1 MRISQINNSDC
12 SFKSLKKVVVKGEFR
27 KHPELAEKAL
37 TLIKETKEIEQFY
50 KKYDTKLYLTSS
62 HDKNKD
68 YSVLNIKMRY
78 PRWAMSS
85 TFKQRLHAFLISMPI
100 FEEPEVNLLCTT
112 IDNHYNGF
120 SGTGSTID
128 DDFANRKISV
138 IRTIAE
144 ITERADARLAEKERV
159 KADRLQKRQQ
169 NKQQNDAKRAADT
182 RVNNLIKELLG
193 K

>member
-50 KKYDTKLYLTSS
+50 NKYDTKLYLTSS

-100 FEEPEVNLLCTT
+100 LEEPEVNLLYTT
-112 IDNHYNGF
+112 IGNPYN
-120 SGTGSTID
+120 SLSNAESTLEDTFNAKKSAIIQ
-128 DDFANRKISV
+128 RIEEISK
-138 IRTIAE
+138 RAE
-144 ITERADARLAEKERV
+144 ERLAKKEKIRSE
-159 KADRLQKRQQ
+159 RLQKRQQ
-169 NKQQNDAKRAADT
+169 SKQQNYDDRGAKI
-182 RVNNLIKELLG
+182 RVKALINEMLG